1 MEITG
6 TYKLF
11 AYEPPGAFSTVTC
24 DLIKTSRCGDRED
37 LVWVNLRESRQF
49 GLGDLAD
56 KTLLATRH
64 EGDDLRFVKE
74 LPIHVYVLLVA
85 ESVPELAEEI
95 EPDDIRIG
103 FWALL
108 LNVNDERT
116 DLESIL
122 SQRQSNLR

>member
-24 DLIKTSRCGDRED
+24 DFIKTSRCVDRED
-37 LVWVNLRESRQF
+37 LVWADLREPREF
-49 GLGDLAD
+49 GLGDRTD

-64 EGDDLRFVKE
+64 EGDDLRFLKE
-74 LPIHVYVLLVA
+74 LPVHVYVLQVA
-85 ESVPELAEEI
+85 ESVPYLAEEI
-95 EPDDIRIG
+95 EPGDLRIG

-108 LNVNDERT
+108 LDVNDERT
-116 DLESIL
+116 DLTRIL
-122 SQRQSNLR
+122 FAGTSNLR